1 MIRNKRYICITTFT
15 ICIYIYIYIYSEPSL
30 QGDREECITQENDD
44 KKIYE
49 NLKSPCLSI
58 LTCYCLKNN
67 CHLAVS

>member
-1 MIRNKRYICITTFT
+1 MYYDIYNMY
-15 ICIYIYIYIYSEPSL
+15 IYIYIYIYSETAL
-30 QGDREECITQENDD
+30 QGDRKEYITQENDD

-49 NLKSPCLSI
+49 NLKSHYIST

>member
-1 MIRNKRYICITTFT
+1 MYV
-15 ICIYIYIYIYSEPSL
+15 YIYIYSETSL

-49 NLKSPCLSI
+49 NLKSPYLSI